1 MPATPYQS
9 ALVNRTILIGSRRSS
24 IRLEQATWTAFH
36 EVAVRESIAPHQ
48 LCMRIWNWKPKDI
61 SFTVAVRQYLMEYFR
76 AAATEDGHTQA
87 EHGSIVV
94 RMRSA
99 ARRAPARA
107 A

>member
-9 ALVNRTILIGSRRSS
+9 ALVNRTILIGKRRSS
-24 IRLEQATWTAFH
+24 IRLEQATWTAFQ

-48 LCMRIWNWKPKDI
+48 LCARIRNWKPKDI

-76 AAATEDGHTQA
+76 AAATEDGHAQA
-87 EHGSIVV
+87 GHGSIIV
-94 RMRSA
+94 RMRA
-99 ARRAPARA
+99 AA